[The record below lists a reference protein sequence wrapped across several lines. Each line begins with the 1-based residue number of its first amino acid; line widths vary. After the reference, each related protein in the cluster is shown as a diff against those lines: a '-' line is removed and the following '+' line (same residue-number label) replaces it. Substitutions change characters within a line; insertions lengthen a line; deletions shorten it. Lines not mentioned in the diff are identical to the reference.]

1 MERIKKGIISE
12 DAIDDKEYI
21 GSIISLLENADLFI
35 KNNSKQSWKI
45 IGMDRIELE
54 DYPAT
59 ARREAIVNALIH
71 RVQEALVSE

>member
-45 IGMDRIELE
+45 IGMDRIEL
-54 DYPAT
+54 
-59 ARREAIVNALIH
+59 
-71 RVQEALVSE
+71 